1 MKRFFFLLILFSA
14 NALGADYFGAIAYSP
29 SSGADGWSKDQPS
42 RGAAQRAAVEGCKR
56 HAEDC
61 KPVVWFK
68 NGCGALAVGGKAYGW
83 GWGKTQALADT
94 EAMNACSKH
103 AKSCKVTRKV
113 CTAGAS

>member
-1 MKRFFFLLILFSA
+1 MA
-14 NALGADYFGAIAYSP
+14 ADYFGAIAYSP
-29 SSGADGWSKDQPS
+29 SSGADGWSKDHRS
-42 RGAAQRAAVEGCKR
+42 RKAAERAAVEGCRR

-83 GWGKTQALADT
+83 GWGTTQALADG
-94 EAMNACSKH
+94 EAVKACSRH
-103 AKSCKVTRKV
+103 AKACKVTRKV